1 MRPDNGAVDHL
12 DALLDALRLIE
23 GLEKKLPQPC
33 KRPAAEL
40 PVDRRPFAEMLV
52 QITPLGTSAGEPEY
66 AIQNKTMILRASSAM
81 RTTNR
86 DEGLEAGPF
95 LIRHQ
100 SSNQHR
106 LLPKATL
113 NQKLARLGILFVNK
127 T

>member
-66 AIQNKTMILRASSAM
+66 AIQNKTMILRASSAA
-81 RTTNR
+81 RTAL
-86 DEGLEAGPF
+86 DHEGLKTGPF
-95 LIRHQ
+95 LIAHQ
-100 SSNQHR
+100 TTDQGSFLKSY
-106 LLPKATL
+106 LESELT
-113 NQKLARLGILFVNK
+113 
-127 T
+127 